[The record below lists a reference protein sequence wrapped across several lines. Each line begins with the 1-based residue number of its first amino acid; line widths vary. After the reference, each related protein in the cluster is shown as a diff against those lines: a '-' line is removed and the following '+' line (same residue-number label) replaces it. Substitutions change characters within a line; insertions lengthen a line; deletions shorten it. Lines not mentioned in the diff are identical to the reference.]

1 MSPKNAVDD
10 RPRFTLRQLDIMLA
24 IVREGST
31 AAAAERL
38 FLSQSAVS
46 AALKNLEATYG
57 VALFDRIGRR
67 LVLSR
72 TGERLWE
79 GAAAL
84 LEHAREFEQSLTGH
98 QDIADLTLGASFT
111 IANHLAID
119 YLAKWLE
126 RYPDARIDIV
136 PGNSPDIVG
145 RVINQQVDIGL
156 IEDEMS
162 HPMLHLTPWLDDELV
177 VFCSPGHRLAAKGRL
192 SEKDIVNERWILRE
206 KDSGARQRY
215 DQTFSRLLPDLKL
228 YLEFRHN
235 EPIRRA
241 VEQGLGIG
249 CLSEKV
255 LASHFES
262 GALVPLRL
270 PAGYQMQRRFFICTR
285 RDGYQRA
292 AVASFVAL
300 CLDGLP
306 SRHASRIPPPCPT
319 PLPQND

>member
-84 LEHAREFEQSLTGH
+84 LEQAREFEQSLTGH

-215 DQTFSRLLPDLKL
+215 DQTFSRLLPDLQL

-241 VEQGLGIG
+241 VVQTVYKKYLNTELM
-249 CLSEKV
+249 
-255 LASHFES
+255 A
-262 GALVPLRL
+262 
-270 PAGYQMQRRFFICTR
+270 
-285 RDGYQRA
+285 
-292 AVASFVAL
+292 
-300 CLDGLP
+300 
-306 SRHASRIPPPCPT
+306 
-319 PLPQND
+319 

>member
-1 MSPKNAVDD
+1 MPAQNTPYD

-24 IVREGST
+24 IVRQGST
-31 AAAAERL
+31 AAAAEQL

-57 VALFDRIGRR
+57 VALFDRVGRR

-126 RYPDARIDIV
+126 RYPEARVDIV
-136 PGNSPDIVG
+136 PGNSPDIVS

-162 HPMLHLTPWLDDELV
+162 HPMLHLTPWL
-177 VFCSPGHRLAAKGRL
+177 
-192 SEKDIVNERWILRE
+192 
-206 KDSGARQRY
+206 
-215 DQTFSRLLPDLKL
+215 
-228 YLEFRHN
+228 
-235 EPIRRA
+235 
-241 VEQGLGIG
+241 
-249 CLSEKV
+249 
-255 LASHFES
+255 
-262 GALVPLRL
+262 
-270 PAGYQMQRRFFICTR
+270 
-285 RDGYQRA
+285 
-292 AVASFVAL
+292 
-300 CLDGLP
+300 
-306 SRHASRIPPPCPT
+306 
-319 PLPQND
+319 